1 MIRLISAELKKVF
14 KKKAIYI
21 MLIIVLGFGILT
33 NLIYKYADKFSFG
46 ETNRY
51 QSKAD
56 RDDLAKY
63 SKTLNLKRQE
73 ELDEYIYDQTEI
85 YFYDF
90 CLENEEWR
98 CTFLTE
104 EYYSLVYD
112 YMESTYNSKTE
123 LNKETTKAALD
134 KAIKELKENDVFG
147 IYKIKK
153 ASIQTELNELLASKD
168 TVTNKKEKE
177 MIESQIIEHKNEIL
191 KYDLLLE
198 HKITQEK
205 KDAGRYSQVISYIMA
220 KTSNETLDT
229 YDKLSDDQ
237 KSEYRLNKEA
247 ISLNKY
253 NIDHNLD
260 DSQPTVAANLKY
272 FFGDFSFF
280 IVLFVIIISGGIMAD
295 EYHKGTIKQLLI
307 KPFTRSQILT
317 SKLLTILLLIPT
329 FALMVFTIYFVLTC
343 LFTGF
348 TGVFDAIPVYD
359 YIKDEIVVYNVF
371 NYNFMMFVSR
381 VPYFVIVSLISFA
394 VSTITSSTALS
405 IVMPLALVFF
415 SNIINMAIDSFQFKW
430 LRWFVTYIW
439 NLEKYIFVRNYDG
452 VLNSLGFNI
461 IFIIIYIIAIT
472 ILPYIFFNRKDI
484 KNV

>member
-33 NLIYKYADKFSFG
+33 NLIYKYADKFTFG
-46 ETNRY
+46 EDNRY
-51 QSKAD
+51 HSKAE

-63 SKTLNLKRQE
+63 AKTLNLKKPE

-85 YFYDF
+85 YFYDY
-90 CLENEEWR
+90 CMENEEWR
-98 CTFLTE
+98 CTFLVE
-104 EYYSLVYD
+104 DSYSTVFN
-112 YMESTYNSKTE
+112 YMDSLYNPKTE
-123 LNKETTKAALD
+123 YDKETVKAELD
-134 KAIKELKENDVFG
+134 KAIKELKENDIFG

-153 ASIQTELNELLASKD
+153 NALEKELNELIAAKELI
-168 TVTNKKEKE
+168 TNKKDLQYA
-177 MIESQIIEHKNEIL
+177 ESQIIQRKNEIL
-191 KYDLLLE
+191 RYDLLIE
-198 HKITQEK
+198 HKITADK
-205 KDAGRYSQVISYIMA
+205 KDDSKRAQVESYIMA
-220 KTSNETLDT
+220 KMANETLDT
-229 YDKLSDDQ
+229 HDKLTDDE
-237 KSEYRLNKEA
+237 KKEYRLNKEA

-253 NIDHNLD
+253 MIDHEID
-260 DSQPTVAANLKY
+260 DSKPTVAANLKY

-317 SKLLTILLLIPT
+317 SKLLTILILIPT

-359 YIKDEIVVYNVF
+359 YIKDEIIVYNVF

-381 VPYFVIVSLISFA
+381 IPYFVIVSLISFA

-461 IFIIIYIIAIT
+461 IFIIIYILAIT